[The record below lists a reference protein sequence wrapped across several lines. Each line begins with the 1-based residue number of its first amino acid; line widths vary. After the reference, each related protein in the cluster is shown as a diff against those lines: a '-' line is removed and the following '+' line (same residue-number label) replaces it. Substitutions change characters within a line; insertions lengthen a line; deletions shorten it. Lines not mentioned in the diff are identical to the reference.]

1 MPDIAGLDHI
11 SLTVRDL
18 DRSAAWYSELFGFTK
33 VGQVPDDGQSGA
45 KVLLYHPAS
54 KLVLGL
60 SQHQRNPGEPFSEF
74 RTGLDHIALAAPG
87 GREDLERWSQ
97 RLDELG
103 VKHSEIQPGV
113 RGDLIVFRDPDN
125 IQIEV
130 YARAPS

>member
-1 MPDIAGLDHI
+1 MPDITGLDHI

-18 DRSAAWYSELFGFTK
+18 DRSADWYSELFGFTK
-33 VGQVPDDGQSGA
+33 LGQVPDDGKSGA
-45 KVLLYHPAS
+45 KALLYHPAS

-74 RTGLDHIALAAPG
+74 RTGLDHLALAASS
-87 GREDLERWSQ
+87 RDELEAWSQ
-97 RLDELG
+97 KLDERG

>member
-1 MPDIAGLDHI
+1 MPDITGLDHI

-33 VGQVPDDGQSGA
+33 LGQVPDDGQSGA

-60 SQHQRNPGEPFSEF
+60 SKHQRNPGEPFSEF
-74 RTGLDHIALAAPG
+74 RTGLDHLAFAASSRG
-87 GREDLERWSQ
+87 DLEAWSQ
-97 RLDELG
+97 RLDERG
-103 VKHSEIQPGV
+103 VKHSEIQHGV

>member
-74 RTGLDHIALAAPG
+74 RTGLDHLALAASS
-87 GREDLERWSQ
+87 REDLEQ
-97 RLDELG
+97 GVEPGEL
-103 VKHSEIQPGV
+103 KHW
-113 RGDLIVFRDPDN
+113 PDFV
-125 IQIEV
+125 EV
-130 YARAPS
+130 TAFSAGTFPEPLAFSLRAWVLSLSL

>member
-1 MPDIAGLDHI
+1 MPDITGLDHI
-11 SLTVRDL
+11 SLTVTDL
-18 DRSAAWYSELFGFTK
+18 DRSAAWYSDLFGFTK
-33 VGQVPDDGQSGA
+33 LGQVPDDGTSGA
-45 KVLLYHPAS
+45 KALLYHPAS

-74 RTGLDHIALAAPG
+74 RTGLDHLALAASS
-87 GREDLERWSQ
+87 REDLEAWSK
-97 RLDELG
+97 RLDERG

>member
-1 MPDIAGLDHI
+1 MPDITGLDHI

-18 DRSAAWYSELFGFTK
+18 DRSAAWYSELFGFTR

-74 RTGLDHIALAAPG
+74 RTGLDHLALAASS
-87 GREDLERWSQ
+87 REDLEAWSQ
-97 RLDELG
+97 RLDERG
-103 VKHSEIQPGV
+103 VKHSEIQPG
-113 RGDLIVFRDPDN
+113 
-125 IQIEV
+125 
-130 YARAPS
+130 